1 MKRKSANRKKRT
13 VAVARP
19 HVSETEALMQMAR
32 LINDQPDVDRVCQRI
47 VQSVLTLLPVRF
59 SAITLLD
66 PDEVCASSPRAA
78 IVWSVPTGAESCHPG
93 PG

>member
-47 VQSVLTLLPVRF
+47 VQFVLTLLPVRF

-66 PDEVCASSPRAA
+66 PDGGLRLVAQSGDCVVGADWGRVLP
-78 IVWSVPTGAESCHPG
+78 PGTG
-93 PG
+93 